1 MKSSRLA
8 RAPQDVVFG
17 QALFIEFLHWPSVM
31 QQSVGILGMLDTYL
45 WGPAYPLWQY
55 PVGALLLVA
64 LVVGSGLDRA
74 RLLIV
79 TGGTVA
85 VATISE
91 MATLNQVGLTI
102 QGRYL
107 LPMLSGAL
115 LLAAWIIEQ
124 RGAITAR
131 ARVITRLSV
140 VVTLPIQLHALQV
153 TMTRYQ
159 RGVLPMAPWPN
170 ITDFNPFAGSW
181 HPKVGSLLPFMSA
194 ALGLILLGVLCWRL
208 AAGSDQPATTEHAAG
223 LPGEGPDSPRQENPS
238 GQRDLSALRAVSSQ

>member
-1 MKSSRLA
+1 
-8 RAPQDVVFG
+8 
-17 QALFIEFLHWPSVM
+17 
-31 QQSVGILGMLDTYL
+31 MLDTYL

-124 RGAITAR
+124 RGAITAAR